1 MSAMGAIRDFLFP
14 VVKAAKPTAITD
26 VQAANLQPLQNVDFF
41 SILGSP
47 TNATRQLAMSV
58 PSIARARNIIC
69 GTIGSLPLTTF
80 NRITGEYVDPHRV
93 INQPDPRVAG
103 FVVYCWLAEDIWLY
117 GAGYGQVL
125 EMYSSTDGG
134 RVRAWTR
141 IRPSRV
147 SVDTEVQ
154 TDTITGYKVD
164 GKPVP
169 ISGVGSLIRFDGPDE
184 GLLHRAGKTIQAAV
198 YLENAAVNYA
208 KEPAPNMVLKSNGTN
223 LTAER
228 ISSLL
233 SAWKTARQ
241 SRSTA
246 FINADV
252 DLKEFGFDPK
262 SMQLAE
268 ARQYVALELARACN
282 IPAYFLSAETTS
294 MTYSNAVSERRGL
307 VDFSLRPIL
316 KAIEERLSL
325 PDFVPNPVM
334 TRFSLDDFLR
344 GNPLERAQV
353 YEILNR
359 IGAMSV
365 EQIQREEDLIPN
377 EA

>member
-1 MSAMGAIRDFLFP
+1 MGAIRDFFFP
-14 VVKAAKPTAITD
+14 EVQAAKPQKVSDVTAALTP
-26 VQAANLQPLQNVDFF
+26 VQVSDSVYN
-41 SILGSP
+41 ILGGA
-47 TNATRQLAMSV
+47 TNTTRQLAMSV
-58 PSIARARNIIC
+58 PSVARARNIIC

-80 NRITGEYVDPHRV
+80 NRITGQYVDPHRV

-103 FVVYCWLAEDIWLY
+103 FVIYNWLAEDIWLY
-117 GAGYGQVL
+117 GVGYGQVL
-125 EMYSSTDGG
+125 DMYSATDGG

-141 IRPSRV
+141 VSPDRV
-147 SVDTEVQ
+147 TVDTNFKSTE
-154 TDTITGYKVD
+154 ITGYKVD
-164 GKPVP
+164 GMEVP
-169 ISGVGSLIRFDGPDE
+169 ISGVGSIIRFDGPDE
-184 GLLHRAGKTIQAAV
+184 GLLHRAGKTIAAAV

-208 KEPAPNMVLKSNGTN
+208 KEPAPSMILKSNGTN
-223 LTAER
+223 LTGER
-228 ISSLL
+228 VSALL
-233 SAWKTARQ
+233 TAWKSARQ
-241 SRSTA
+241 TRSTA
-246 FINADV
+246 FLNADV

-262 SMQLAE
+262 SLQLAE
-268 ARQYVALELARACN
+268 ARQYVALELARACG

-294 MTYSNAVSERRGL
+294 MTYSNAVSERRSL

-334 TRFSLDDFLR
+334 TRFALDDFLR
-344 GNPLERAQV
+344 GNALERAQV

-377 EA
+377 EN

>member
-1 MSAMGAIRDFLFP
+1 MGAFRDFFFP
-14 VVKAAKPTAITD
+14 EVKAAKTVDVTAALTP
-26 VQAANLQPLQNVDFF
+26 VQIQDQIYN
-41 SILGSP
+41 ILGGA
-47 TNATRQLAMSV
+47 TNTTRALAMSV
-58 PSIARARNIIC
+58 PSVARARNIIC

-80 NRITGEYVDPHRV
+80 NRITGQYVDPHRV

-103 FVVYCWLAEDIWLY
+103 FVIYNWLAEDIWLY
-117 GAGYGQVL
+117 GVGYGQVL
-125 EMYSSTDGG
+125 EMYSATDGG

-141 IRPSRV
+141 VSPDRV
-147 SVDTEVQ
+147 TVDTNSNNTE
-154 TDTITGYKVD
+154 ITGYRVD
-164 GKPVP
+164 GSPVP
-169 ISGVGSLIRFDGPDE
+169 LNGVGSIIRFDGPDE
-184 GLLHRAGKTIQAAV
+184 GLLHRAGKTITAAV
-198 YLENAAVNYA
+198 FLENAAVNYA
-208 KEPAPNMVLKSNGTN
+208 KEPAPSMILKSNGTN

-228 ISSLL
+228 VSSLL

-241 SRSTA
+241 TRSTA
-246 FINADV
+246 FLNADV

-262 SMQLAE
+262 SLQLAE
-268 ARQYVALELARACN
+268 ARQYVALELARACG

-294 MTYSNAVSERRGL
+294 MTYSNAVSERRSL

-334 TRFSLDDFLR
+334 TRFALDDFLR
-344 GNPLERAQV
+344 GNALERAQV

-377 EA
+377 EN

>member
-1 MSAMGAIRDFLFP
+1 MGAIRDFLFP
-14 VVKAAKPTAITD
+14 QVQAGKPGIVTD
-26 VQAANLQPLQNVDFF
+26 VQAGLTPVQIADSVYN
-41 SILGSP
+41 ILGGS
-47 TNATRQLAMSV
+47 TNTTRALAMSV
-58 PSIARARNIIC
+58 PSVARARNIIC

-103 FVVYCWLAEDIWLY
+103 FVIYCWLAEDIWLY

-125 EMYSSTDGG
+125 EMYSATDGG

-141 IRPSRV
+141 VSPDRV
-147 SVDTEVQ
+147 TVDTDFLN
-154 TDTITGYKVD
+154 TTINGYKVD
-164 GKPVP
+164 GKSVP
-169 ISGVGSLIRFDGPDE
+169 MQGVGSLIRFDGADE
-184 GLLHRAGKTIQAAV
+184 GLLHRAGKTIAAAV

-208 KEPAPNMVLKSNGTN
+208 KEPAPSMVLKSNGTN

-233 SAWKTARQ
+233 TAWKTARQ

-246 FINADV
+246 FLNADV
-252 DLKEFGFDPK
+252 NLEQFGFDPK

-268 ARQYVALELARACN
+268 ARQYVALELARACG
-282 IPAYFLSAETTS
+282 IPAYFLSAEQTS
-294 MTYSNAVSERRGL
+294 MTYSNAVTERRSL

-325 PDFVPNPVM
+325 SDFLPNPVM
-334 TRFSLDDFLR
+334 ARFSLDDFLR
-344 GNPLERAQV
+344 GNALERAQV

-377 EA
+377 EG

>member
-1 MSAMGAIRDFLFP
+1 MGAIRDFLFP
-14 VVKAAKPTAITD
+14 QVQAAKPGIVTD
-26 VQAANLQPLQNVDFF
+26 VQAGLTPVQIADSVYN
-41 SILGSP
+41 ILGGS
-47 TNATRQLAMSV
+47 TNTTRALAMSV
-58 PSIARARNIIC
+58 PSVARARGIIC
-69 GTIGSLPLTTF
+69 GTVGSLPLTTF

-103 FVVYCWLAEDIWLY
+103 FVVYCWLAEDIWMY

-125 EMYSSTDGG
+125 EMYSATDGG

-141 IRPSRV
+141 VSPDRV
-147 SVDTEVQ
+147 TVDTDFLN
-154 TDTITGYKVD
+154 TTINGYKVD
-164 GKPVP
+164 GKAVP
-169 ISGVGSLIRFDGPDE
+169 INGVGSIIRFDGPDE

-208 KEPAPNMVLKSNGTN
+208 KEPAPSMVLKSNGTN

-246 FINADV
+246 FLNADV
-252 DLKEFGFDPK
+252 ELQQFGFDPK
-262 SMQLAE
+262 TMQLSE
-268 ARQYVALELARACN
+268 ARQYVALELARACG

-294 MTYSNAVSERRGL
+294 MTYTNAVNERRSL

-334 TRFSLDDFLR
+334 VRFDLDDFLR

-377 EA
+377 EG

>member
-14 VVKAAKPTAITD
+14 VVEAAKPTAITD

-208 KEPAPNMVLKSNGTN
+208 KEPAPSMVLKSNGTN

>member
-1 MSAMGAIRDFLFP
+1 MGAIRDFFFP
-14 VVKAAKPTAITD
+14 QVTAQTPQKVSDVTAALTPVQITD
-26 VQAANLQPLQNVDFF
+26 SVYN
-41 SILGSP
+41 ILGGA
-47 TNATRQLAMSV
+47 TNSTRQLAMSV
-58 PSIARARNIIC
+58 PSVARARNIIC

-103 FVVYCWLAEDIWLY
+103 FVIYNWLAEDIWLY
-117 GAGYGQVL
+117 GVGYGQVL
-125 EMYSSTDGG
+125 EMYSTTDGG

-141 IRPSRV
+141 VSPERV
-147 SVDTEVQ
+147 TVDTDFRNTVIES
-154 TDTITGYKVD
+154 YKVD
-164 GKPVP
+164 GMAVP
-169 ISGVGSLIRFDGPDE
+169 NSGVGSLIRFDGPDE
-184 GLLHRAGKTIQAAV
+184 GLLHRAGKTISAAV

-208 KEPAPNMVLKSNGTN
+208 KEPNPSMILKSNGTN

-228 ISSLL
+228 VSSLL
-233 SAWKTARQ
+233 SAWRTARQ

-246 FINADV
+246 FLNADV

-262 SMQLAE
+262 SLQLAE
-268 ARQYVALELARACN
+268 ARQYVALELARACG

-294 MTYSNAVSERRGL
+294 MTYSNAVSERRSL

-334 TRFSLDDFLR
+334 VRFSLDDFLR
-344 GNPLERAQV
+344 GNALERAQV

-377 EA
+377 ED

>member
-1 MSAMGAIRDFLFP
+1 MGAIRDFLFP
-14 VVKAAKPTAITD
+14 QVQAAKPGIVTD
-26 VQAANLQPLQNVDFF
+26 VQAGLTPVQIADSVYN
-41 SILGSP
+41 ILGGS
-47 TNATRQLAMSV
+47 TNTTRALAMSV
-58 PSIARARNIIC
+58 PSVARARNIIC

-80 NRITGEYVDPHRV
+80 NRITGDYVDPHRV

-103 FVVYCWLAEDIWLY
+103 FVIYCWLAEDIWLY

-125 EMYSSTDGG
+125 EMYSATDGG

-141 IRPSRV
+141 VSPDRV
-147 SVDTEVQ
+147 TVDTDFLN
-154 TDTITGYKVD
+154 TTINGYKVD
-164 GKPVP
+164 GKSVP
-169 ISGVGSLIRFDGPDE
+169 MQGVGSIIRFDGPDE
-184 GLLHRAGKTIQAAV
+184 GLLHRAGKTVAAAV

-208 KEPAPNMVLKSNGTN
+208 KEPAPTMVLKSNGTN

-233 SAWKTARQ
+233 TAWKSARQ

-246 FINADV
+246 FLNADV

-268 ARQYVALELARACN
+268 ARQYVALELARACG
-282 IPAYFLSAETTS
+282 IPAYFLSAEQTS
-294 MTYSNAVSERRGL
+294 MTYSNAVNERRSL

-325 PDFVPNPVM
+325 SDFLPNPVM
-334 TRFSLDDFLR
+334 ARFSLDDFLR

-377 EA
+377 EG

>member
-1 MSAMGAIRDFLFP
+1 MGAIRDFLFP
-14 VVKAAKPTAITD
+14 QVQTAKPTKVSD
-26 VQAANLQPLQNVDFF
+26 VAAALTPVQISDSVYN
-41 SILGSP
+41 ILGGA
-47 TNATRQLAMSV
+47 TNTTRQLAMSV
-58 PSIARARNIIC
+58 PSVARARNIIC

-80 NRITGEYVDPHRV
+80 NRITGQYVDPHRV

-103 FVVYCWLAEDIWLY
+103 FVIYNWLAEDIWLY

-141 IRPSRV
+141 VSPDRV
-147 SVDTEVQ
+147 TVDTDFLNTE
-154 TDTITGYKVD
+154 ITGYKVD
-164 GKPVP
+164 GKSVP
-169 ISGVGSLIRFDGPDE
+169 LQGVGSLIRFDGPDE
-184 GLLHRAGKTIQAAV
+184 GLLHRAGKTIAAAV

-208 KEPAPNMVLKSNGTN
+208 KEPAPTMVLKSNGTN

-228 ISSLL
+228 ISALL

-246 FINADV
+246 FLNADV
-252 DLKEFGFDPK
+252 NLEQFGFDPK
-262 SMQLAE
+262 SLQLAE
-268 ARQYVALELARACN
+268 GRQYVALELARACG
-282 IPAYFLSAETTS
+282 IPAYFLSAEATS
-294 MTYSNAVSERRGL
+294 MTYSNAVSERRSL

-334 TRFSLDDFLR
+334 VRFALDDFLR
-344 GNPLERAQV
+344 GNALERAQV

-377 EA
+377 EG

>member
-1 MSAMGAIRDFLFP
+1 MGAIRDFLFP
-14 VVKAAKPTAITD
+14 QVQTAKPTKVSD
-26 VQAANLQPLQNVDFF
+26 VAAALTPVQISDSVYN
-41 SILGSP
+41 ILGGA
-47 TNATRQLAMSV
+47 TNTTRQLAMSV
-58 PSIARARNIIC
+58 PSVARARNIIC

-80 NRITGEYVDPHRV
+80 NRITGQYVDPHRV

-103 FVVYCWLAEDIWLY
+103 FVIYNWLAEDIWLY

-125 EMYSSTDGG
+125 DMYAATDGG

-141 IRPSRV
+141 VSPERV
-147 SVDTEVQ
+147 TVDTDFLNTE
-154 TDTITGYKVD
+154 ITGYKVD
-164 GKPVP
+164 GKSVP
-169 ISGVGSLIRFDGPDE
+169 LQGVGSLIRFDGPDE
-184 GLLHRAGKTIQAAV
+184 GLLHRAGKTIAAAV

-208 KEPAPNMVLKSNGTN
+208 KEPAPTMVLKSNGTN

-228 ISSLL
+228 ISALL
-233 SAWKTARQ
+233 TAWKTARQ

-246 FINADV
+246 FLNADV

-268 ARQYVALELARACN
+268 ARQYVALELARACG

-294 MTYSNAVSERRGL
+294 MTYSNAVSERRSL

-334 TRFSLDDFLR
+334 TRFALDDFLR
-344 GNPLERAQV
+344 GNALERAQV

-377 EA
+377 EG

>member
-1 MSAMGAIRDFLFP
+1 MGAIRDFLFP
-14 VVKAAKPTAITD
+14 VVEAAKPGIITD
-26 VQAANLQPLQNVDFF
+26 VQAANLQPLQNLDYF
-41 SILGSP
+41 SVLGTPVSI
-47 TNATRQLAMSV
+47 TRQLAMSV
-58 PSIARARNIIC
+58 PSVSRARGIIC

-80 NRITGEYVDPHRV
+80 NRITGQYVDPHRV

-103 FVVYCWLAEDIWLY
+103 FVVYCWLAEDIWMY

-125 EMYSSTDGG
+125 EMYSTTDGG

-147 SVDTEVQ
+147 SVDTEIQ

-169 ISGVGSLIRFDGPDE
+169 ISGVGSIIRFDGPDE

-208 KEPAPNMVLKSNGTN
+208 KEPAPTMVLKSNGTN

-246 FINADV
+246 FLNADV

-268 ARQYVALELARACN
+268 ARQYVALELARACG
-282 IPAYFLSAETTS
+282 IPAYFLSAEQTS
-294 MTYSNAVSERRGL
+294 MTYSNAVTERRSL

-334 TRFSLDDFLR
+334 VRFALDDFLR
-344 GNPLERAQV
+344 GNALERAQV

>member
-1 MSAMGAIRDFLFP
+1 MGAIRDFLFP
-14 VVKAAKPTAITD
+14 AVEAKRPIVVTD
-26 VQAANLQPLQNVDFF
+26 VQAGLTPVQIADSVYN
-41 SILGSP
+41 ILGGS
-47 TNATRQLAMSV
+47 TNTTRALAMSV
-58 PSIARARNIIC
+58 PSVARARNIIC

-80 NRITGEYVDPHRV
+80 NRITGQYVDPHRV

-103 FVVYCWLAEDIWLY
+103 FVIYCWLAEDIWLY

-125 EMYSSTDGG
+125 EMYSATDGG

-141 IRPSRV
+141 VSPDRV
-147 SVDTEVQ
+147 TVDTDFLN
-154 TDTITGYKVD
+154 TTINGYKVD
-164 GKPVP
+164 GKSVP
-169 ISGVGSLIRFDGPDE
+169 MQGVGSLIRFDGGDE
-184 GLLHRAGKTIQAAV
+184 GLLHRAGKTIAAAV

-208 KEPAPNMVLKSNGTN
+208 KEPAPSMVLKSNGTN

-233 SAWKTARQ
+233 TAWKTARQ

-246 FINADV
+246 FLNADV
-252 DLKEFGFDPK
+252 ELQQFGFDPK

-268 ARQYVALELARACN
+268 ARQYVALELARACG

-294 MTYSNAVSERRGL
+294 MTYSNAVSERRSL

-325 PDFVPNPVM
+325 PDFTPNPVM
-334 TRFSLDDFLR
+334 TRFALDDFLR
-344 GNPLERAQV
+344 GNALERAQV

-377 EA
+377 ES

>member
-1 MSAMGAIRDFLFP
+1 MGIREFLFP
-14 VVKAAKPTAITD
+14 KVESARPFTPLDVTAALTPIQITD
-26 VQAANLQPLQNVDFF
+26 SVYN
-41 SILGSP
+41 ILGGA
-47 TNATRQLAMSV
+47 TNTTRQLAMSV
-58 PSIARARNIIC
+58 PAVARARNIIC

-80 NRITGEYVDPHRV
+80 NRITGQYVDPHRV

-103 FVVYCWLAEDIWLY
+103 FVIYNWLAEDIWFY
-117 GAGYGQVL
+117 GVGYGQVL
-125 EMYSSTDGG
+125 EMYAATDGG

-141 IRPSRV
+141 VAPDRV
-147 SVDTEVQ
+147 TVNTNANTTEIVS
-154 TDTITGYKVD
+154 YSVD
-164 GKPVP
+164 GKAVP
-169 ISGVGSLIRFDGPDE
+169 LTGVGSLIRFDGPDE
-184 GLLHRAGKTIQAAV
+184 GFLHRAGKTVSAAV

-208 KEPAPNMVLKSNGTN
+208 KEPAPSMVIKSNGTN
-223 LTAER
+223 LTSER

-233 SAWKTARQ
+233 NAWKSARQ
-241 SRSTA
+241 TRSTA
-246 FINADV
+246 FLNADV

-262 SMQLAE
+262 SLQLAE
-268 ARQYVALELARACN
+268 ARQYVALELARAAG

-294 MTYSNAVSERRGL
+294 MTYSNAVSERRSL

-334 TRFSLDDFLR
+334 VRFDLDDFLR
-344 GNPLERAQV
+344 GNALERAQV

-359 IGAMSV
+359 IGAMSI

-377 EA
+377 EN

>member
-1 MSAMGAIRDFLFP
+1 MGVRDFLFP
-14 VVKAAKPTAITD
+14 KVETARPSTPLDVTAALTPIQISD
-26 VQAANLQPLQNVDFF
+26 SVYN
-41 SILGSP
+41 ILGGS
-47 TNATRQLAMSV
+47 TNTTRQLAMSV
-58 PSIARARNIIC
+58 PSVARARNIIC

-80 NRITGEYVDPHRV
+80 NRITGQYVDPHRV

-103 FVVYCWLAEDIWLY
+103 FVIYNWLAEDIWLY

-125 EMYSSTDGG
+125 DMYAATDGG

-141 IRPSRV
+141 ISPDRV
-147 SVDTEVQ
+147 TVDTDFRNTE
-154 TDTITGYKVD
+154 ITGYKVD
-164 GKPVP
+164 GQAVP
-169 ISGVGSLIRFDGPDE
+169 ISGVGSLIRFDGADE
-184 GLLHRAGKTIQAAV
+184 GFLHRAGKTVAAAV

-208 KEPAPNMVLKSNGTN
+208 KEPAPSMVIKSSGTN

-233 SAWKTARQ
+233 NAWKTARQ
-241 SRSTA
+241 TRSTA
-246 FINADV
+246 FLNADV
-252 DLKEFGFDPK
+252 NLEQFGFDPK
-262 SMQLAE
+262 SLQLSE
-268 ARQYVALELARACN
+268 ARQYVALELARACG
-282 IPAYFLSAETTS
+282 IPAYFLSAESTS
-294 MTYSNAVSERRGL
+294 MTYSNAVSERRSL

-334 TRFSLDDFLR
+334 VRFDLDDFLR
-344 GNPLERAQV
+344 GNALERAQV

-359 IGAMSV
+359 IGAMSI

-377 EA
+377 EN

>member
-1 MSAMGAIRDFLFP
+1 MGAIRDFLFP
-14 VVKAAKPTAITD
+14 QVQTAKPTKVSD
-26 VQAANLQPLQNVDFF
+26 VAAALTPVQISDSVYN
-41 SILGSP
+41 ILGGA
-47 TNATRQLAMSV
+47 TNTTRQLAMSV
-58 PSIARARNIIC
+58 PSVARARNIIC

-80 NRITGEYVDPHRV
+80 NRITGQYVDPHRV

-103 FVVYCWLAEDIWLY
+103 FVIYNWLAEDIWLY

-141 IRPSRV
+141 VSPERV
-147 SVDTEVQ
+147 TVDTDFKNTE
-154 TDTITGYKVD
+154 ITGYKVD
-164 GKPVP
+164 GYAVP
-169 ISGVGSLIRFDGPDE
+169 LQGVGSLIRFDGPDE
-184 GLLHRAGKTIQAAV
+184 GLLHRAGKTIAAAV

-208 KEPAPNMVLKSNGTN
+208 KEPAPTMVLKSNGTN

-228 ISSLL
+228 ISALL

-246 FINADV
+246 FLNADV

-268 ARQYVALELARACN
+268 ARQYVALELARACG

-294 MTYSNAVSERRGL
+294 MTYSNAVSERRSL

-334 TRFSLDDFLR
+334 TRFALDDFLR
-344 GNPLERAQV
+344 GNALERAQV

-377 EA
+377 EG

>member
-1 MSAMGAIRDFLFP
+1 MGAIRNFLFP
-14 VVKAAKPTAITD
+14 NVAAAKPAMVTD
-26 VQAANLQPLQNVDFF
+26 VQAANLQPLQNLDYF
-41 SILGSP
+41 SVLGTPVSV
-47 TNATRQLAMSV
+47 TRQLAMSV
-58 PSIARARNIIC
+58 PSVARARNIIT

-103 FVVYCWLAEDIWLY
+103 FVVYCWLAEDIWMY

-147 SVDTEVQ
+147 TVDTDIQ
-154 TDTITGYKVD
+154 TDSITGYKVD

-169 ISGVGSLIRFDGPDE
+169 INGVGSIIRFDGPDE

-208 KEPAPNMVLKSNGTN
+208 KEPAPTMVLKSNGTN

-246 FINADV
+246 FLNADV

-268 ARQYVALELARACN
+268 ARQYVALELARACG

-294 MTYSNAVSERRGL
+294 MTYSNAVNERRSL

-334 TRFSLDDFLR
+334 VRFDLDDFLR

-377 EA
+377 ED

>member
-1 MSAMGAIRDFLFP
+1 MGALRDFLFP
-14 VVKAAKPTAITD
+14 QVIAQKPEKVSDVTAALTPVQITD
-26 VQAANLQPLQNVDFF
+26 SVYN
-41 SILGSP
+41 ILGGA
-47 TNATRQLAMSV
+47 TNTTRQLAMSV
-58 PSIARARNIIC
+58 PAVARARNIIC

-80 NRITGEYVDPHRV
+80 NRITGEYVDPQRV

-103 FVVYCWLAEDIWLY
+103 FVIYNWLAEDIWFY

-125 EMYSSTDGG
+125 EMYSTTDGG

-141 IRPSRV
+141 ISPDRV
-147 SVDTEVQ
+147 TVDTDFRNTEIV
-154 TDTITGYKVD
+154 GYKVD
-164 GKPVP
+164 GMAVP
-169 ISGVGSLIRFDGPDE
+169 LTGVGSLIRFDGPDE
-184 GLLHRAGKTIQAAV
+184 GFLHRAGKTVAAAV

-208 KEPAPNMVLKSNGTN
+208 KEPVPSMVLKSNGTN

-233 SAWKTARQ
+233 TAWKTSRQ

-246 FINADV
+246 FLNADV
-252 DLKEFGFDPK
+252 DVKEIGFDPK
-262 SMQLAE
+262 SLQLTE
-268 ARQYVALELARACN
+268 ARQYVALELARAAG

-294 MTYSNAVSERRGL
+294 MTYSNAVSERRSL

-334 TRFSLDDFLR
+334 VRFDLDDFLR
-344 GNPLERAQV
+344 GNALERAQV

-359 IGAMSV
+359 IGAMSI

-377 EA
+377 EN

>member
-1 MSAMGAIRDFLFP
+1 MGAIRDFLFP
-14 VVKAAKPTAITD
+14 QVQTAKPTKVSD
-26 VQAANLQPLQNVDFF
+26 VEAALTPIQISDSVYN
-41 SILGSP
+41 ILGGA
-47 TNATRQLAMSV
+47 TNTTRQLAMSV
-58 PSIARARNIIC
+58 PSVARARNIIC

-80 NRITGEYVDPHRV
+80 NRITGEFVDPHRV

-103 FVVYCWLAEDIWLY
+103 FVIYNWLAEDIWMY

-125 EMYSSTDGG
+125 EMYAATDGG

-141 IRPSRV
+141 VSPERV
-147 SVDTEVQ
+147 TVDTDFLNTE
-154 TDTITGYKVD
+154 INGYKVD
-164 GKPVP
+164 GKAVP
-169 ISGVGSLIRFDGPDE
+169 LQGVGSLIRFDGPDE
-184 GLLHRAGKTIQAAV
+184 GLLHRAGKTIAAAV

-208 KEPAPNMVLKSNGTN
+208 KEPAPTMVLKSNGTN

-228 ISSLL
+228 ISALL

-246 FINADV
+246 FLNADV

-268 ARQYVALELARACN
+268 ARQYVALELARACG
-282 IPAYFLSAETTS
+282 IPAYFLSAEQTS
-294 MTYSNAVSERRGL
+294 MTYSNAVTERRSL

-325 PDFVPNPVM
+325 PDFTPNPVM
-334 TRFSLDDFLR
+334 VRFALDDFLR
-344 GNPLERAQV
+344 GNALERAQV

-377 EA
+377 EG